1 MARVSG
7 IDIPNEKIL
16 VVSLTYI
23 YGIGPSLAMKI
34 CLEAKV
40 DPLKRVKDCTEPE
53 LTKVREQVAKY
64 HTEGDLRRDVALNIK
79 RLEDIGSYR
88 GIRHRKNLPSRGQRT
103 KTNARTCKGP
113 KKTVANKKKAVA

>member
-7 IDIPNEKIL
+7 IDRPNEKIL

-23 YGIGPSLAMKI
+23 YGIGPSLAKKI

-40 DPLKRVKDCTEPE
+40 EPLRRVKDCAEPA

>member
-1 MARVSG
+1 MARISG
-7 IDIPNEKIL
+7 VDIPNEKIL

-23 YGIGPSLAMKI
+23 FGIGQSLAKKI
-34 CLEAKV
+34 CEDAKV
-40 DPLKRVKDCTEPE
+40 DPLKRVKDCSEPE

-64 HTEGDLRRDVALNIK
+64 KTEGDLRRDVALNIK

-88 GIRHRKNLPSRGQRT
+88 GIRHRKSLPCRGQRT

>member
-7 IDIPNEKIL
+7 VDIPNEKIL

-23 YGIGPSLAMKI
+23 YGIGQSLAKKI
-34 CLEAKV
+34 CEDAKV
-40 DPLKRVKDCTEPE
+40 DPNKRVKDCSEAE

-64 HTEGDLRRDVALNIK
+64 KTEGDLRRDVALNIK

-88 GIRHRKNLPSRGQRT
+88 GIRHKKNLPSRGQRT

>member
-1 MARVSG
+1 MARISG
-7 IDIPNEKIL
+7 VDIPNEKII

-23 YGIGPSLAMKI
+23 YGIGQSLAKKI
-34 CLEAKV
+34 CADANV
-40 DPLKRVKDCTEPE
+40 DPNKRVKDCSEAE
-53 LTKVREQVAKY
+53 LTKVREQVQKY
-64 HTEGDLRRDVALNIK
+64 KTEGDLRREVALNIK

-88 GIRHRKNLPSRGQRT
+88 GIRHKKNLPSRGQRT